1 MTNKG
6 SLVGMTG
13 CRGGVIGVNKDEPIF
28 RFLFGT
34 NKQFTVNKEC
44 KKIFQALIC
53 DIEGGR
59 CTGAFKIKTY
69 YDGEIYVLQEAY
81 VE

>member
-1 MTNKG
+1 VTDI
-6 SLVGMTG
+6 GMTG

-59 CTGAFKIKTY
+59 CKGVFKIKTY
-69 YDGEIYVLQEAY
+69 YDGEIYVFQETY